1 MTYAMAE
8 QQSLFDLDIWSGK
21 TYQEPLA
28 QTAEKTSKPSSQKS
42 SGLSSKDAPMFLCLT
57 KENGPNMGQL
67 VTKWGGGVWL
77 GGRMMHNIGE
87 FHNGAEGYVL
97 LPTSTEQQQP
107 MFYLTLNCGEKPR
120 IKNPTKLSEI
130 LEESP
135 DEKYRLSA
143 RACSGI
149 LNRAERRGKELPPQL
164 EAALRSQSVSR
175 NEQENQGGGKGILIQ
190 HEHVGALSTLNNQ
203 SVLCLNDQG
212 GSVIGC
218 SEDIGPTLRAQDHGH
233 APAVID
239 VCAGFKAGQSMAGG
253 IGWEK
258 EKAATLSANCSGTEP
273 TVFDG
278 RLNAD
283 KIKAYGIDHVITTGG
298 YCTAEGPCIYPEIEA
313 TLKAAG
319 THSVYDARGNGDGF
333 TVPTITG
340 DHENR
345 ITDYT
350 AIVAGYKSFGDY
362 EITETGKSLLE
373 SDDVTTGDLIINN
386 RKNIGIVRR
395 LTPLECTRL
404 QGYPDGWCD
413 IGEWVDSKG
422 KKHADA
428 DSPKYKALG
437 NSIAIPFWQWLA
449 RRIAAQYENAITM
462 GSLFDGIGGF
472 PLSFER
478 AGGKAIWASE
488 IEPFC
493 VAVTKRR
500 FSE

>member
-1 MTYAMAE
+1 
-8 QQSLFDLDIWSGK
+8 
-21 TYQEPLA
+21 
-28 QTAEKTSKPSSQKS
+28 
-42 SGLSSKDAPMFLCLT
+42 
-57 KENGPNMGQL
+57 
-67 VTKWGGGVWL
+67 
-77 GGRMMHNIGE
+77 MMHNIGE

-164 EAALRSQSVSR
+164 EAALRAQSVSR
-175 NEQENQGGGKGILIQ
+175 NEQENQGGAKGYCSNTIEQEPCQHSTTKAYSIQ
-190 HEHVGALSTLNNQ
+190 GNTIDRDAKQNGSGFSDDISHTLNA
-203 SVLCLNDQG
+203 VDRHGVICLNDQG

-278 RLNAD
+278 RSNAD

-313 TLKAAG
+313 NLKAAG

-500 FSE
+500 FPE